1 MARRLLLLT
10 IAAASLLAV
19 PASASAAWKPGPEK
33 FGVGEHANVPV
44 TMSDGTV
51 LKANVFYPTDPGGAA
66 AKGPFPVIMVQTPVR
81 QGRRRPGSG
90 GNGVGD
96 ASTEIGPLPY
106 LIKRGY
112 IDVAVDIRG
121 TGDSQGTFNLLD
133 PQIGRDGA
141 ELVDWAAKLPHSNG
155 KVGTYGPSYMG
166 IDQLMTAYNVG
177 RHSPLKAMFPIVAG
191 NDAYRDVAF
200 QGGMPGIEFDLV
212 ILVLFGGL
220 NVGNP
225 PISDY
230 GDLAD
235 LLQVEAQHVGSLLS
249 YNAYQG
255 LNILSGG
262 DQAFYGSYWKARTQ
276 RKMLATIVRNHIP
289 AFMIGGWFDLFQRGT
304 PLNYSG
310 LQNAWAGRPVVGAD
324 EARPEGHR
332 PLPARRRALVPPRR
346 RHRLPHLPR
355 RARLVRPFPQGQEHR
370 DHQHQ
375 DPASPLRARLRP
387 LARRR
392 PLPARPGARP
402 RPTTSTPGRAAAA
415 HRPPTTA
422 RSRARSRP
430 PRRAPTRSPTSAH
443 PAPARASP
451 TSGGP
456 GPLALALETGNLPP
470 SPCATDDRTIQAGPG
485 ALTYTTAPVKRDV
498 PLAGPI
504 DATIYATSTRPD
516 VELEATLEDVAPGGA
531 SYPLTSGA
539 LLGSFRKLDNSK
551 TWRAKNG
558 RPLIPYHPYTKASKT
573 PVPTGTVTRF
583 DIEVFPTFAEI
594 AKGHRLRLTLTTSD
608 TPHLLPLPTDQRQ
621 PRRRRL
627 PGAAKQ
633 GPRLVHQ
640 RAARP
645 RGRVQPLRRLPVGA
659 AGARTG
665 RPSTPGRRALGPFVR
680 ISNTRPHRRADSRP
694 VPGQAAAAPLSARSA
709 ARSARRRS

>member
-1 MARRLLLLT
+1 MTRRLLLLT
-10 IAAASLLAV
+10 IAAASLLAA

-33 FGVGEHANVPV
+33 YGVGEHANVPV

-66 AKGPFPVIMVQTPVR
+66 AKGPFPVIMVQTPYGKDAAG
-81 QGRRRPGSG
+81 QASG
-90 GNGVGD
+90 GNGLGQ

-106 LIKRGY
+106 MIKRGY

-121 TGDSQGTFNLLD
+121 TGDSHGTFNLLD

-141 ELVDWAAKLPHSNG
+141 ELVDWAAKRPHSSG

-177 RHSPLKAMFPIVAG
+177 RHSPLKAIFPIVAG
-191 NDAYRDVAF
+191 NDAYRDTAF

-225 PISDY
+225 PITDY

-235 LLQVEAQHVGSLLS
+235 LLQVEAEHVGSLLS

-262 DQAFYGSYWKARTQ
+262 DQAFYGKYWQARTP

-289 AFMIGGWFDLFQRGT
+289 AFMVGGWFDLFQRGT

-310 LQNAWAGRPVVGAD
+310 LQNAWAGRPVSAPMKPHQRVTGRYQLVDGPWYHLDAGTGFHTYPLQLAWYDHFLKGKSTGITNTKTPLHLYELRSNHWHDASRYPLDQAKAKTYYLDAGPSGSGAPSTNDGTLTRKKPAAQSGAD
-324 EARPEGHR
+324 PVAYIG
-332 PLPARRRALVPPRR
+332 AT
-346 RHRLPHLPR
+346 
-355 RARLVRPFPQGQEHR
+355 
-370 DHQHQ
+370 
-375 DPASPLRARLRP
+375 SPCSRQTDQW
-387 LARRR
+387 
-392 PLPARPGARP
+392 GA
-402 RPTTSTPGRAAAA
+402 
-415 HRPPTTA
+415 
-422 RSRARSRP
+422 
-430 PRRAPTRSPTSAH
+430 
-443 PAPARASP
+443 
-451 TSGGP
+451 GP
-456 GPLALALETGNLPP
+456 VALALETGNLPP
-470 SPCATDDRTIQAGPG
+470 GPCETDDRTIQSGPG
-485 ALTYTTAPVKRDV
+485 ALTYTTAAVKRGT

-539 LLGSFRKLDNSK
+539 LLGSFRKLNHSK
-551 TWRAKNG
+551 TWRAPNG

-573 PVPTGTVTRF
+573 PVPTGEVTRF
-583 DIEVFPTFAEI
+583 DIEVFPSFAELD
-594 AKGHRLRLTLTTSD
+594 KGHRLRLTLTTSD
-608 TPHLLPLPTDQRQ
+608 TPHLLPLPTDSANLDGGVYQVQRNAAHASFINV
-621 PRRRRL
+621 PMAHE
-627 PGAAKQ
+627 GAFS
-633 GPRLVHQ
+633 PCSVC
-640 RAARP
+640 
-645 RGRVQPLRRLPVGA
+645 
-659 AGARTG
+659 
-665 RPSTPGRRALGPFVR
+665 
-680 ISNTRPHRRADSRP
+680 N
-694 VPGQAAAAPLSARSA
+694 
-709 ARSARRRS
+709 